1 MDQAEQTLRL
11 EGKNREAL
19 SEHLL
24 ESVRHWSQATL
35 LFSEVLT
42 RKQHQSRVISRTV
55 QNILENPRL

>member
-42 RKQHQSRVISRTV
+42 RKQH
-55 QNILENPRL
+55 NNG